1 MLASYRRQPSVDSH
15 APRRYNE
22 QSAANRRSPVAE
34 EERMRTIIG
43 IVLLTAWVG
52 APASVRA
59 GDRDKALAVIEQSI
73 KAHGGAEALTKAQTR
88 SRSGQ
93 GVLTLSGDVPF
104 TTEETVRLPD
114 CCRMVL
120 ETGRN
125 RVILVLNGDKG
136 WMLPPGGAVQ
146 EMNKEQFGDRR
157 EEIYVWW
164 LMTLTPLR
172 KDSFE
177 LTPLPD
183 TKVNGQEAAVI
194 KVARKGHADVSLFFD
209 KRTALLIKIAR
220 RAKEAGVPLDKDY
233 YYSDHRDFEGAK
245 LPGKEIITLNGK
257 KLSEVKFAGYK
268 LLPKL
273 DESTFNKP

>member
-1 MLASYRRQPSVDSH
+1 
-15 APRRYNE
+15 
-22 QSAANRRSPVAE
+22 
-34 EERMRTIIG
+34 MRISLG
-43 IVLLTAWVG
+43 IVLATAMIV
-52 APASVRA
+52 PASLEA
-59 GDRDKALAVIEQSI
+59 ADRDQALAVIEHAI
-73 KAHGGAEALTKAQTR
+73 KAHGGAEALNRAQTR

-120 ETGRN
+120 ETGRS
-125 RVILVLNGDKG
+125 RVVLVLNGDKG
-136 WMLPPGGAVQ
+136 WTLPPGGAAQ
-146 EMNKEQFGDRR
+146 AMSKDQFADRR

-172 KDSFE
+172 KDGFE

-183 TKVNGQEAAVI
+183 AKVNGQEAAVI
-194 KVARKGHADVSLFFD
+194 KVSSKGHSDVSLFFD
-209 KRTALLIKIAR
+209 KKNALLIKIAR
-220 RAKEAGVPLDKDY
+220 RAKEAGVPLDKEY
-233 YYSDHRDFEGAK
+233 HYSDHRDFDGAR

-268 LLPKL
+268 MVPRL
-273 DESTFNKP
+273 DDSTFDKP